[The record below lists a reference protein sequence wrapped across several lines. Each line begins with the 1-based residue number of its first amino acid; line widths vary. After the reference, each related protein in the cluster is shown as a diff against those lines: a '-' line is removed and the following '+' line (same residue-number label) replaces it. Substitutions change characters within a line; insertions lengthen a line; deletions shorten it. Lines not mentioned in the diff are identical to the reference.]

1 MADHSQARLDAEIT
15 RICNRLPQPFRKWLN
30 ALNDAPASRRVPAGI
45 ALMAG
50 GVFSFL
56 PVLGIWM
63 LPLGAVLIAND
74 IPPLQDPSARM
85 LAWAQRKLPASRKR
99 EHARHR

>member
-1 MADHSQARLDAEIT
+1 MADNSEPHLEEEIR
-15 RICNRLPQPFRKWLN
+15 RICDRLPMPFRSWLH
-30 ALNDAPASRRVPAGI
+30 ALNDAPASRRIPAGV

-63 LPLGAVLIAND
+63 LPVGAVLVAKD
-74 IPPLQDPSARM
+74 IPPLRGPSARV
-85 LAWAQRKLPASRKR
+85 LAWAQRKLPERRKSDGPR
-99 EHARHR
+99 